1 MEWLSKK
8 SANAGMNN
16 ADVVITKSVVNG
28 KIYFNVRFLE
38 KVLPNISRNGFVRIA
53 IDGTRVYFD
62 EADFGDGWKL
72 QQANNTVN
80 KYLKIKGDGKLRELE
95 LGSYNLKLDVYSG
108 YYYIDTTEKLEKQSI
123 KWESK

>member
-8 SANAGMNN
+8 SSNAGMNN
-16 ADVVITKSVVNG
+16 ADVVITKSINNG
-28 KIYFNVRFLE
+28 KIYFNIRFLE
-38 KVLPNISRNGFVRIA
+38 KVLPNVSRNGFVRIA

-80 KYLKIKGDGKLRELE
+80 KYLRIKGDGKLRELE
-95 LGSYNLKLDVYSG
+95 LGSYDLQLDAYSG
-108 YYYIDTTEKLEKQSI
+108 YYYIDKDKKLEKTRI
-123 KWESK
+123 KWENK